1 MIKFYKFYF
10 LKKALLNIA
19 LIISAYHREW
29 FMKAS
34 HGIFCNLRS
43 GFRYNIGLSGN
54 VTLMNFAICL

>member
-34 HGIFCNLRS
+34 HGIFLNFRS
-43 GFRYNIGLSGN
+43 GLRYKIGLSRN
-54 VTLMNFAICL
+54 VILINFAVCY

>member
-19 LIISAYHREW
+19 LIISAYHWEW

-34 HGIFCNLRS
+34 HGIFSNLIS
-43 GFRYNIGLSGN
+43 GLRHNTGLSGN
-54 VTLMNFAICL
+54 VTIMNFNICL